1 MGYRIIG
8 EAAMLAHFGFL
19 CFLVVGGFLAW
30 RWPNAAYIHIPVA
43 LYGLGIA
50 VIGWD
55 CPLTYVEN
63 WARRNAGQGEL
74 EPTGFIDHYL
84 TDVVYPEGYYN
95 YIRIAAGIIVVLS
108 YVGAIWWRRR
118 HALATDAEFPS
129 NRRNVNL

>member
-8 EAAMLAHFGFL
+8 EAAMAAHFGFL
-19 CFLVVGGFLAW
+19 CFVVLGGFLAW
-30 RWPNAAYIHIPVA
+30 RWPRTVFAHAPVA

-50 VIGWD
+50 LIGWD

-84 TDVVYPEGYYN
+84 TGVVYPENYYVPLQF
-95 YIRIAAGIIVVLS
+95 AAGVVVVFS
-108 YVGAIWWRRR
+108 YAGAVWWRRR
-118 HALATDAEFPS
+118 HARATHAEFAA